1 MSLARLVGATFH
13 NVPGRLKVSE
23 LFFKVP
29 LDYSKPD
36 GDTVK
41 LFARSVRR
49 RSSTAQG
56 AKPEEPL
63 PWLLYLQGGPGYG
76 CGQPQDIA
84 WVNLF
89 LDKGFQILLLDQRGT
104 GLSSPITAATL
115 RYKGDA
121 AKQAEYLKH
130 FRADNIVRDCEAV
143 RSYLTADA
151 PANLKKWSL
160 LGQSYGGF
168 CCTTYLSKHPEG
180 LKDVFITGGLPPVS
194 ARNPDATYSHT
205 FGKVAQRNEA
215 YYAKYPSDI
224 ERVRTIVQ
232 HLRSN
237 DVKLPGG
244 TLTPERFRQ
253 LGLAFGMAG
262 GIDRVHDVIL
272 RASNDLEATEG
283 LTTPTL
289 AIIDSM
295 TSFDNAILY
304 AVFQEIIYC
313 QGEAS
318 NWSAERFMAKN
329 AAFSLEAEKIYFT
342 GEMVFPH
349 MYTSSDELAQIRG
362 AAELIATTT
371 DWPELYDEEQLAR
384 NMVPVYAATYMDD
397 MYVPFELAQETA
409 KKIRGCKQYITN
421 VMYHSALRSNAT
433 DVVKELFNLRDDTID

>member
-1 MSLARLVGATFH
+1 MSLARLVGASFN
-13 NVPGRLKVSE
+13 NVPGRLKVAE

-29 LDYSKPD
+29 LDYSKPE
-36 GDTVK
+36 GETVK

-49 RSSTAQG
+49 RPSAAQVT
-56 AKPEEPL
+56 KPEDL

-76 CGQPQDIA
+76 CGQPQDIS

-89 LDKGFQILLLDQRGT
+89 LDKGYQILLLDQRGT

-143 RSYLTADA
+143 RAYLTAEA
-151 PANLKKWSL
+151 PPALKKWSL

-180 LKDVFITGGLPPVS
+180 LKEVFITGGLPPVS
-194 ARNPDATYSHT
+194 AKNPDATYSYT
-205 FGKVAQRNEA
+205 FDKLAQRNEA

-232 HLRSN
+232 HLH
-237 DVKLPGG
+237 DHEVKLPGG
-244 TLTPERFRQ
+244 ILTPERFRQ
-253 LGLAFGMAG
+253 MGLAFGMAG
-262 GIDRVHDVIL
+262 GIDHVHDVIL

-283 LTTPTL
+283 LTKPTL

-304 AVFQEIIYC
+304 AVFQEAIYC
-313 QGEAS
+313 QGQAS
-318 NWSAERFMAKN
+318 NWSAERFLAKN
-329 AAFSLEAEKIYFT
+329 PAFSAEADKIYFT
-342 GEMVFPH
+342 GEMVFTH
-349 MYTSSDELAQIRG
+349 MYNSSDELSQIRG
-362 AAELIATTT
+362 AAELIATTS
-371 DWPELYDEEQLAR
+371 DWPDLYDEEQLAR
-384 NMVPVYAATYMDD
+384 NVIPVYAATYMDD

-409 KKIRGCKQYITN
+409 KKIKGCKQYITN
-421 VMYHSALRSNAT
+421 VMYHSALRSNST
-433 DVVKELFNLRDDTID
+433 DVIKELFNLRDDTID